1 LHEPS
6 GNGRFIGAKGKESG
20 RKRDKEATPLLRRA
34 FNRSEEK
41 TIRKDRTMRK
51 IFAMMLMLIAAVPL
65 TACATVKGAG
75 SDLSS
80 ASDAVNDEIHDRN
93 K

>member
-1 LHEPS
+1 LHEPH
-6 GNGRFIGAKGKESG
+6 GNARFIGAKGKDFGQKWDMS
-20 RKRDKEATPLLRRA
+20 ATALPRRA
-34 FNRSEEK
+34 LNGAGETMS
-41 TIRKDRTMRK
+41 RKDQTMRK
-51 IFAMMLMLIAAVPL
+51 IFAMMLMMIAAVPL

>member
-1 LHEPS
+1 
-6 GNGRFIGAKGKESG
+6 
-20 RKRDKEATPLLRRA
+20 
-34 FNRSEEK
+34 
-41 TIRKDRTMRK
+41 MRK
-51 IFAMMLMLIAAVPL
+51 IFAMMLILIAAVPL